1 MRTDP
6 MPNCLLGFAL
16 LLIELLLYL
25 IQRLRGPFQLLPVDL
40 YLSVAVLKFLL
51 LNVESPPQDLHLGL
65 ALFAAPLG
73 QLLHPLNLLG
83 LVTLQSLKVSHNHP
97 PELRHHLKK
106 KNHKHTKKLLTY

>member
-6 MPNCLLGFAL
+6 MPNCLLGFA
-16 LLIELLLYL
+16 LLLYL

-40 YLSVAVLKFLL
+40 YLSMAVLKLLL
-51 LNVESPPQDLHLGL
+51 LNIESPPQDLHLGL

-83 LVTLQSLKVSHNHP
+83 LVTLQSLKVSHNYP

-106 KNHKHTKKLLTY
+106 IISTQKSY